1 MNPKLAE
8 LISMNDG
15 ELPSFITEDFYP
27 IYYLTRKG
35 EILCPTCAN
44 LVLKGKAKGQI
55 IADDLQDYKINWD
68 DYDLVCEHGHK
79 IESATVELS
88 TLEESNRNDTSKRKI
103 PIKSRWTKFHS
114 NGK

>member
-55 IADDLQDYKINWD
+55 IADDLEDYKINEQGRNR
-68 DYDLVCEHGHK
+68 YHSITLHFKQNTEHK
-79 IESATVELS
+79 
-88 TLEESNRNDTSKRKI
+88 NN
-103 PIKSRWTKFHS
+103 IK
-114 NGK
+114 